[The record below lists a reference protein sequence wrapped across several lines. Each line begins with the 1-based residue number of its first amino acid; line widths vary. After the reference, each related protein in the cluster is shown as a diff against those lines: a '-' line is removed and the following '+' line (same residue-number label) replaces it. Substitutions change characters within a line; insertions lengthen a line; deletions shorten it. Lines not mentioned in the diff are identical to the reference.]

1 MHNIQLH
8 AYQWMDNNNDN
19 SMCPPSDNLHRR
31 SSCTKQQ
38 MQQHKLFDTS
48 RKFLHKTHKFI
59 TADLCI
65 IVDGQNYESYRHAT
79 ADKMK
84 MINRS
89 CNDLSKYY
97 KPVSSRGSSGG
108 SMKQST
114 SSATLSTAESSSYT
128 TCDQLDAS
136 QRSVSPPH
144 VLDWLRSASATAQK
158 KQQQQQQDR
167 IRNRVSSSQSSL
179 PDLEAIRRRRA
190 SASGSSKQRRRHSI
204 QEIDP
209 ARRSATRSRR
219 LSGQSTSSESST
231 QPRVKLL
238 HASKPMH
245 RTLSNQD
252 ISGILRP
259 ARYSSTNL
267 ADMASGYESGAPS
280 PLIRRE
286 INRISND
293 MKSLLGAASPHR
305 LDFRSVSSLTRR
317 STTASTGQL
326 QNKSRLQQQQAG
338 RSLSRMNS
346 KTNPIHDTRG
356 KKNAEW
362 VASGVNFSQNMEVFV
377 FQKR

>member
-1 MHNIQLH
+1 
-8 AYQWMDNNNDN
+8 
-19 SMCPPSDNLHRR
+19 MCSPSSDNLYRHRR
-31 SSCTKQQ
+31 SNNNNCNKQ

-48 RKFLHKTHKFI
+48 RKFLHKTQKFI
-59 TADLCI
+59 TADLHSQ

-84 MINRS
+84 MMNRS

-97 KPVSSRGSSGG
+97 KPVSSRGSGGG

-128 TCDQLDAS
+128 TCDQLDTS
-136 QRSVSPPH
+136 QRSASPPH
-144 VLDWLRSASATAQK
+144 MLDWLRSATAQK
-158 KQQQQQQDR
+158 KQQQQDR
-167 IRNRVSSSQSSL
+167 SRVSSSQSSL

-190 SASGSSKQRRRHSI
+190 SASGSSKQRRRHSL

-209 ARRSATRSRR
+209 ARISAARR
-219 LSGQSTSSESST
+219 LSGQSTSSESSS

-267 ADMASGYESGAPS
+267 ADMAAGYEPGDSNSS

-293 MKSLLGAASPHR
+293 MKKASLLAATSSHR

-317 STTASTGQL
+317 STASSTGQL
-326 QNKSRLQQQQAG
+326 QNKSRQQAG

-346 KTNPIHDTRG
+346 KPNPIHDMGG

>member
-1 MHNIQLH
+1 M
-8 AYQWMDNNNDN
+8 
-19 SMCPPSDNLHRR
+19 
-31 SSCTKQQ
+31 K
-38 MQQHKLFDTS
+38 QHKLFDTS
-48 RKFLHKTHKFI
+48 RKFLHKTQKFI
-59 TADLCI
+59 VADLSQ

-84 MINRS
+84 MMNRS

-97 KPVSSRGSSGG
+97 KPVTVSSRGSGSG

-144 VLDWLRSASATAQK
+144 TLDWLRSSTAQK
-158 KQQQQQQDR
+158 KQQQQDR
-167 IRNRVSSSQSSL
+167 SRVSSSQSSL

-190 SASGSSKQRRRHSI
+190 SSNGSSKQRRRHSL

-209 ARRSATRSRR
+209 ARISAARR
-219 LSGQSTSSESST
+219 LSGQSTSSESSS

-245 RTLSNQD
+245 RALSNQD
-252 ISGILRP
+252 IPGILRP

-267 ADMASGYESGAPS
+267 ADMAAGYESGASS

-293 MKSLLGAASPHR
+293 TKKASLLAATSSHR

-317 STTASTGQL
+317 STASSTGQL
-326 QNKSRLQQQQAG
+326 QNKSRLQQQAG

-346 KTNPIHDTRG
+346 KPNPIH
-356 KKNAEW
+356 KNAEW

>member
-1 MHNIQLH
+1 
-8 AYQWMDNNNDN
+8 MDDNDDN
-19 SMCPPSDNLHRR
+19 MCPPSN
-31 SSCTKQQ
+31 CKQQ
-38 MQQHKLFDTS
+38 MQQQHKLFDTS
-48 RKFLHKTHKFI
+48 RKFLHKTQKFI
-59 TADLCI
+59 TADLHSQ

-84 MINRS
+84 KINRS

-97 KPVSSRGSSGG
+97 QPVSSRSSGSG

-128 TCDQLDAS
+128 TCDQLDVS
-136 QRSVSPPH
+136 QRSASPPH
-144 VLDWLRSASATAQK
+144 MLDWLRSATAQK
-158 KQQQQQQDR
+158 KQQQD
-167 IRNRVSSSQSSL
+167 RNRLSSSQSSL

-190 SASGSSKQRRRHSI
+190 SASGSSKQRRRYSL
-204 QEIDP
+204 QEIDT
-209 ARRSATRSRR
+209 AHLSAARR
-219 LSGQSTSSESST
+219 LSGQSTSSESSST

-252 ISGILRP
+252 IPGILRP

-267 ADMASGYESGAPS
+267 ADMAAGYGQGDSS

-293 MKSLLGAASPHR
+293 MKKASLLAATSSHR
-305 LDFRSVSSLTRR
+305 LDFRSVNSLTRR
-317 STTASTGQL
+317 STTASSSTGQL
-326 QNKSRLQQQQAG
+326 PTKSRLQQQQAG

-346 KTNPIHDTRG
+346 KPNHEIE